1 MGKEKKRKKEKELF
15 VWAIFVFWGKKVNML
30 LLVLQIKMNHSH

>member
-1 MGKEKKRKKEKELF
+1 MGKEKKEKKEKELF

-30 LLVLQIKMNHSH
+30 LLVYRLR